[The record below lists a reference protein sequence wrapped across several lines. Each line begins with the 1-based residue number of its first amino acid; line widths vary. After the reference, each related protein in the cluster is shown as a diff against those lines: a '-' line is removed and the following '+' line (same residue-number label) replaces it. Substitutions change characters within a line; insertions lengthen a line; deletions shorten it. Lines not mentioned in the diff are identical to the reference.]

1 MRRRMDL
8 RAAFTLVELLVVI
21 AIIGVL
27 VSLLLPAVQT
37 ARESA
42 RRSRCINSLRQL
54 GLAIHNYHD
63 TFKVLPTSAN
73 SRDNNTPLRTN
84 GFSWIAKT
92 LPFFEQGPL
101 HSKIDFNL
109 KLTTRSPTDS
119 TTNFGVIQ
127 TVIPTLLCPSDP
139 TKAVRSNLAAY
150 WAWPGEPNPIGAA
163 SGGGPGP
170 AAITC
175 YMGYQGIGFDNDPP
189 DGPFERSPARSI
201 GLQNI
206 TDGTA
211 NVLLLGERSPSYS
224 PWCAWSA
231 GNGVWVMA
239 DYPING
245 IRKTAPKPDPTE
257 VGGIK
262 YGAISLHSG
271 GVNVGM
277 ADASIHFMPEN
288 IDFTLYQR
296 LARMDDGTTT
306 SFP

>member
-1 MRRRMDL
+1 MRWRQNL

-42 RRSRCINSLRQL
+42 RRTRCLNSLRQL
-54 GLAIHNYHD
+54 ALALHNYTD

-73 SRDNNTPLRTN
+73 SRDNSGTLKTN

-92 LPFFEQGPL
+92 LPFFEQGSL
-101 HSKIDFNL
+101 HSKINFNV
-109 KLTTRSPTDS
+109 KLTDGSPTDFN
-119 TTNFGVIQ
+119 TNFGVIQ
-127 TVIPTLLCPSDP
+127 SVIPTLLCPSDP
-139 TKAVRSNLAAY
+139 SKAVRSNLAAY

-175 YMGYQGIGFDNDPP
+175 YMGFQGVGFDNDPP
-189 DGPFERSPARSI
+189 DGLFERSPARSL
-201 GLQNI
+201 GFQNI
-206 TDGTA
+206 TDGTST
-211 NVLLLGERSPSYS
+211 VLMLGERSPSYS
-224 PWCAWSA
+224 PWCAWAA
-231 GNGVWVMA
+231 GNGVWVLS
-239 DYPING
+239 DYPINA
-245 IRKTAPKPDPTE
+245 IRKTSPKPDPTE
-257 VGGIK
+257 AGGIK
-262 YGAISLHSG
+262 YGAISLHPG
-271 GVNVGM
+271 GINVCM

-296 LARMDDGTTT
+296 LSKFDDGIVV

>member
-1 MRRRMDL
+1 MGSPNRL
-8 RAAFTLVELLVVI
+8 RQAFTLVELLVVI

-42 RRSRCINSLRQL
+42 RRSRCHNSLRQL

-73 SRDNNTPLRTN
+73 SRDNNTPLKTN
-84 GFSWIAKT
+84 GFSWISKA
-92 LPFFEQGPL
+92 LPFFEQGTL
-101 HSKIDFNL
+101 HAKIDFNV
-109 KLTTRSPTDS
+109 KLTTGSPTDT

-127 TVIPTLLCPSDP
+127 TVIPVLMCPSDP
-139 TKAVRSNLAAY
+139 TKAVRTNLAAY
-150 WAWPGEPNPIGAA
+150 WAWPGEPSPIGPA

-189 DGPFERSPARSI
+189 DGPFERSPARSL
-201 GLQNI
+201 GFQNI
-206 TDGTA
+206 TDGTS
-211 NVLLLGERSPSYS
+211 NVLMLGERSPSYS

-231 GNGVWVMA
+231 GNGVWVLA
-239 DYPING
+239 DYPINA

-262 YGAISLHSG
+262 YGAISLHPS
-271 GVNVGM
+271 GVNIGM
-277 ADASIHFMPEN
+277 CDASIHFMPEN

-296 LARMDDGTTT
+296 LARMDDGIVTA
-306 SFP
+306 FP